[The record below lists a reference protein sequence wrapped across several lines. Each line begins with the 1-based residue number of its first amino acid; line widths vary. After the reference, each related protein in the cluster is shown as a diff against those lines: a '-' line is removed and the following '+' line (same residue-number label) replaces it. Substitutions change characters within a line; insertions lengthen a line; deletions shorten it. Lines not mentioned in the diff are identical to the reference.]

1 VPLDLTNVDRLLEAY
16 VQTDGDTGGAEV
28 FFWAEG
34 SVYAWIPGVG
44 GYHLFDEQL
53 FAVRRFKRLAR
64 GWLRLHKEAGVYL
77 DKDTGKLLERWRNPF
92 TGREVEVF
100 QLKNDPVNREHLPE
114 QQGTVWG
121 MEHWENGDT
130 VCFYRNVFV
139 AREADMKVAQYPLQA
154 QGDLHEFGELY
165 NFFASRKALEQPGA
179 TSVPMVGCNSRIGQW
194 LPWMEMGQQRGYLM
208 VQLRF
213 KKVAGVGDLHPLMR
227 DYWMKQDPSIFVAPE
242 AITGPNDTSWS
253 YYRKVVDQ
261 RRREQAVRGEPV
273 K

>member
-1 VPLDLTNVDRLLEAY
+1 MPLDLTNVDRLLEAY

-121 MEHWENGDT
+121 TEHWENGDT

-139 AREADMKVAQYPLQA
+139 AREADMKIAQYPRQA
-154 QGDLHEFGELY
+154 QGDLHEFGELD
-165 NFFASRKALEQPGA
+165 NFFASRRALEQPGA

-213 KKVAGVGDLHPLMR
+213 KKVAGVGDLHPVVR
-227 DYWMKQDPSIFVAPE
+227 DYWMKHDPSIFVAPE

-253 YYRKVVDQ
+253 RYRKVVDQ
-261 RRREQAVRGEPV
+261 RRRESATRGEAV